1 MECRTVRSSAHP
13 RSLNRLSKV
22 TTPLTDPPV
31 DLLAAS
37 TAFSASG
44 ASEGSSPRSCQ
55 RLQQPASDGNIIGD
69 AVEPFQRFGPP
80 ITRQVRP
87 AQRLGRR
94 SDAQVTRRRGSRR
107 TAFGA
112 QRRRADDRDP
122 GERPQST
129 AAHRFAPYRR
139 ARSRERFETRHR
151 RPPLGQIERFH
162 AFCAT
167 FARDLPGVARRQNF
181 GYGPPTKDA
190 LEGAG
195 PNWAPGGA

>member
-1 MECRTVRSSAHP
+1 MKPEWSLEYPDAPPPMECRTVRSSAHPTCAP

-37 TAFSASG
+37 VAFSASG

-55 RLQQPASDGNIIGD
+55 RLQQLASDGNIIGD

-107 TAFGA
+107 SAFGA
-112 QRRRADDRDP
+112 RRRRADDRDP

-129 AAHRFAPYRR
+129 AAHRSAPYRR
-139 ARSRERFETRHR
+139 ARSRE
-151 RPPLGQIERFH
+151 
-162 AFCAT
+162 AFY
-167 FARDLPGVARRQNF
+167 F
-181 GYGPPTKDA
+181 
-190 LEGAG
+190 
-195 PNWAPGGA
+195 